1 MLRTPEEKSEI
12 LSRLSP
18 SQHLP
23 GVVPADMINMLME
36 VYNTSPKNKKPTGP
50 ITVDYYPRP
59 ESLAERGETL
69 AEWWLKV
76 DEFITPYIGEHNT
89 FTTNFFEVTIPHIL
103 HNDDSVLLKPR
114 LHKTIVIPLEII
126 KPSNFAVFDQCYL
139 DGPVKLRHGGQF
151 GGKTH
156 DKPVVYYNNDL
167 LDNSELEFYTGQDFD
182 PDVHAKYFT
191 HMPYRRFHGLSV
203 ESIMPWKPGDM
214 IIFDTA
220 RIHCA
225 ADFTAQGIDKKIG
238 FSIFTSLK

>member
-1 MLRTPEEKSEI
+1 MLRTPEEKTEI
-12 LSRLSP
+12 LSRLAP
-18 SQHLP
+18 SQHFS
-23 GVVPADMINMLME
+23 GVVPAELIDMLKE
-36 VYNTSPKNKKPTGP
+36 VYRTSPKNQKPTGP

-59 ESLAERGETL
+59 ESLAERGEQL
-69 AEWWLKV
+69 AEWWIKV
-76 DEFITPYIGEHNT
+76 DEFITPYIGEHDT

-114 LHKTIVIPLEII
+114 LHKTIVIPLEIV

-167 LDNSELEFYTGQDFD
+167 LDNNQLEFYTGKDFD
-182 PDVHAKYFT
+182 SELHDKYFT
-191 HMPYRRFHGLSV
+191 HIPYRRFHGLSV
-203 ESIMPWKPGDM
+203 ESIHPWAPGDL

-220 RIHCA
+220 RIHCS
-225 ADFTAQGIDKKIG
+225 ADFVKQGIEKKIG